1 MVVNVSSALPLT
13 HITFYISFALFVYLG
28 AFRKHVVLEYEII
41 ANEFRLFLD
50 VFITHV
56 KCAENKILLDRWH
69 FL

>member
-1 MVVNVSSALPLT
+1 M
-13 HITFYISFALFVYLG
+13 
-28 AFRKHVVLEYEII
+28 VLEYEII